1 MLGNRACSLHTLN
14 NPIGEV
20 RCSDPVLP
28 VLGLL
33 AHPTWEEPVLSSS
46 VARNFREGTLG
57 QILPSTAVQIAC
69 KPSALTSIKTRP
81 ETTQEATGKTKEQC
95 QKDAYSNSEHTKLV
109 RNILVCSFVTIDL
122 N

>member
-20 RCSDPVLP
+20 CCSDPV
-28 VLGLL
+28 L

-81 ETTQEATGKTKEQC
+81 ETTQGATAKTKEQC